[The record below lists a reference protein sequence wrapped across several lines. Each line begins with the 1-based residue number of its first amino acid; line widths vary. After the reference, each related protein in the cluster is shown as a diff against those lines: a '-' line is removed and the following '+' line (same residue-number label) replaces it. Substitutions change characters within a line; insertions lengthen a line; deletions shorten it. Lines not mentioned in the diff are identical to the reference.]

1 MKNCVGRWTRLWAA
15 GRWPRNCTRY
25 ANRGRRAVGWGIP
38 SETQAALAIWAGAQQ
53 YFLSGSYFGYLHVLD
68 FVEKFDEKAQEVLQA
83 QKLHLLEV
91 IEKLKPKS
99 SQLWGHYDN
108 GQWIDGDGDIDAHH
122 LRRYAP
128 NQWRELDSSIK
139 DVQIAWKLETRN
151 WVTYSIYRQV
161 ELSLRKCIR
170 LGFATIEL
178 ALDKRESKE
187 LSTLRTATILLLLWP
202 LVITHI
208 ASFAIWDWG
217 AARPGSPRKLL
228 EYIGTILV
236 AQLIALLNVV
246 VVLVALFSWLFA
258 FSYSNQ
264 KKQVRERYLAV
275 KTSLTKA

>member
-1 MKNCVGRWTRLWAA
+1 M
-15 GRWPRNCTRY
+15 
-25 ANRGRRAVGWGIP
+25 
-38 SETQAALAIWAGAQQ
+38 
-53 YFLSGSYFGYLHVLD
+53 D

-128 NQWRELDSSIK
+128 SQWRELDSSIK

-217 AARPGSPRKLL
+217 AARPGSPRKLVSQKVFRKD
-228 EYIGTILV
+228 ILPSMLARAEEIANERAR
-236 AQLIALLNVV
+236 AQVGQA
-246 VVLVALFSWLFA
+246 ASA
-258 FSYSNQ
+258 AE
-264 KKQVRERYLAV
+264 K
-275 KTSLTKA
+275 SLTAEIERLRDLAQRNNHISPSEIESLTHHRDEITRLLSQSRVRLDALRLIWRTPG